1 MTTIN
6 SQEEFLQALRDN
18 PAWREAVRA
27 ELLGEEIPQLP
38 TRFQALLERMDGLV
52 SEQQAT
58 NRRID
63 ELVSEQQATN
73 QQLAATNR
81 RLDEFIL
88 EQRAINQRMESFV
101 AEQKAINQRM
111 ESFVAEQRAIN
122 QRMEEY
128 VAAQVR
134 INANV
139 SARLDRFDDDI
150 SLLRAHYAQTRVRES
165 AEAIAME
172 MGLYYVRTLTEPDL
186 IRIYQK
192 ANGDLPR
199 GQRISFQNADL
210 VVETLDGD
218 ATVYITGEISYTA
231 DYRDSDRVLRN
242 ARLLKEYTGNDA
254 IPTVL
259 SVRNDRHV
267 QSLVEAGEVTWHE
280 IDRKKLGIE

>member
-1 MTTIN
+1 
-6 SQEEFLQALRDN
+6 
-18 PAWREAVRA
+18 
-27 ELLGEEIPQLP
+27 
-38 TRFQALLERMDGLV
+38 
-52 SEQQAT
+52 
-58 NRRID
+58 
-63 ELVSEQQATN
+63 
-73 QQLAATNR
+73 
-81 RLDEFIL
+81 
-88 EQRAINQRMESFV
+88 
-101 AEQKAINQRM
+101 
-111 ESFVAEQRAIN
+111 
-122 QRMEEY
+122 MEEY